1 MVSQNE
7 RRGAEKGG
15 ENSNAGW
22 FRDGERWGDDR
33 RRRWR
38 RRRRRSRMDRIR
50 DGNIRGT
57 EQVRCFVGPTKC
69 RQHSR
74 MRVSSGAG
82 GEDKA
87 AKIIQKMFWRF
98 IWTVNTC

>member
-15 ENSNAGW
+15 ENSNAVW

-38 RRRRRSRMDRIR
+38 RRSRMDRIR
-50 DGNIRGT
+50 GSGMGT
-57 EQVRCFVGPTKC
+57 SEGWSRLDVLEGRQDVDSTHGCVTVQAQVAKTRRQKSSKRC
-69 RQHSR
+69 
-74 MRVSSGAG
+74 SGDLFG
-82 GEDKA
+82 
-87 AKIIQKMFWRF
+87 Q
-98 IWTVNTC
+98 